1 VPPLTTPTEQAPA
14 EAFDPTADLR
24 ELYRAA
30 ELDLLA
36 AIADAVN
43 ATLAAPD
50 PAAAQDL
57 VVAQLRRRAR
67 GVVARLNDAVPP
79 MVVEI
84 LAAAED
90 EGTQMGEAETGT

>member
-1 VPPLTTPTEQAPA
+1 M
-14 EAFDPTADLR
+14 
-24 ELYRAA
+24 
-30 ELDLLA
+30 
-36 AIADAVN
+36 
-43 ATLAAPD
+43 
-50 PAAAQDL
+50 
-57 VVAQLRRRAR
+57 AQLRRRAR